1 MPDNANCGQCTKDEM
16 LQFIIKYIT
25 DSRLYPHNAHLF
37 GRQEYFPQNNFNDK
51 GAIVNTFK
59 MFSMREKCPYLEL
72 FWSVFRP
79 KADKYGPE

>member
-1 MPDNANCGQCTKDEM
+1 M
-16 LQFIIKYIT
+16 LQFIVKHTT
-25 DSRLYPHNAHLF
+25 DSRLYLRNAHLF

-79 KADKYGPE
+79 NADKYGPE